1 MSIAHRVVL
10 RSALGLALLRVVS
23 PQLLLAADSARKA
36 EKLLTLERPLV
47 IGHRGF
53 CAVAPE
59 NTLPSFKLALA
70 AGADLVELDYY
81 HSSDGVPVV
90 IHDPDLDRT
99 TDSVKRWG
107 TKKTRVDSKSIEE
120 LRSLD
125 AGSWRDA
132 QFKGTKLPLL
142 TESLGLIQSNGI
154 TLIERKAGDPATCV
168 KLLKERDLINEV
180 IVQAFDWEYL
190 RGFHAIEPAQ
200 ILGALG
206 PPGTRDGKKLS
217 DAEKKLN
224 EAWIEEARKSGAR
237 MVVWNKMLDRSAV
250 ETAHRLGLK
259 VLVYTINDSDTANS
273 LLDLGIDGIITDN
286 PAIIWRTLALRRTL
300 AHRP

>member
-1 MSIAHRVVL
+1 MSIACRVVW
-10 RSALGLALLRVVS
+10 SSVLGLALFSVVS
-23 PQLLLAADSARKA
+23 PQPLAGADSTRKA
-36 EKLLTLERPLV
+36 EKLLALKRPLV

-90 IHDPDLDRT
+90 IHDPELDRT

-107 TKKTRVDSKSIEE
+107 TKKTRVDSKTIDE

-132 QFKGTKLPLL
+132 QFMGTKLPLL
-142 TESLGLIQSNGI
+142 TESLDLIQSNGI

-168 KLLKERDLINEV
+168 KLLKER
-180 IVQAFDWEYL
+180 
-190 RGFHAIEPAQ
+190 
-200 ILGALG
+200 
-206 PPGTRDGKKLS
+206 
-217 DAEKKLN
+217 
-224 EAWIEEARKSGAR
+224 
-237 MVVWNKMLDRSAV
+237 
-250 ETAHRLGLK
+250 GL
-259 VLVYTINDSDTANS
+259 
-273 LLDLGIDGIITDN
+273 
-286 PAIIWRTLALRRTL
+286 
-300 AHRP
+300 

>member
-1 MSIAHRVVL
+1 MPLTDRLIGS
-10 RSALGLALLRVVS
+10 LALALAMLPAWS
-23 PQLLLAADSARKA
+23 PEPLLAAESVRKA
-36 EKLLTLERPLV
+36 EKLLALQRPLV

-53 CAVAPE
+53 SAAAPE

-70 AGADLVELDYY
+70 AAADLVELDYY
-81 HSSDGVPVV
+81 HTSDGVPVV

-107 TKKTRVDSKSIEE
+107 TKKTRVESKSVAE

-125 AGSWRDA
+125 AGAWKDT
-132 QFKGTKLPLL
+132 QFTGTKLPLL
-142 TESLGLIQSNGI
+142 TEALDLIQSNGV

-168 KLLKERDLINEV
+168 KLLKERNLVNDV

-190 RGFHAIEPAQ
+190 RGLHALEPAQ

-206 PPGTRDGKKLS
+206 PPGTRDGRKLS
-217 DAEKKLN
+217 DAEKKLTAEWVEKAN
-224 EAWIEEARKSGAR
+224 DSGAR
-237 MVVWNKMLDRSAV
+237 IVVWNRMLDRPAV
-250 ETAHRLGLK
+250 ETAHRRGLK
-259 VLVYTINDSDTANS
+259 VWVYTINDAEVANG

-286 PAIIWRTLALRRTL
+286 PALVWRTLALRPRT
-300 AHRP
+300 AR